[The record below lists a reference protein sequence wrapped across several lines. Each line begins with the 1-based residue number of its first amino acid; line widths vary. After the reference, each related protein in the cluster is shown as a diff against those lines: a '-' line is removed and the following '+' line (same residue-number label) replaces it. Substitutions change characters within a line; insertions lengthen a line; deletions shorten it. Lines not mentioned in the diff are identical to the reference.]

1 MSYMCGK
8 LCSAILL
15 QHFGETVESVGDCL
29 FKNNKQTVPFIISKL
44 RLPPNK
50 VRESLCVLIRFG
62 LVSYEQEEK
71 EPIRYVLDYDKVLNI
86 LRYSRFM
93 LFIKKCS
100 GDESEIMFEEVLK
113 NGYETASQVI
123 IRAYEKIS
131 KVNKIPSVELLYEQ
145 FQTMV
150 KNQFLIRNTPE
161 NNKNDKTSSIGNTDF
176 DVPKLNLE
184 EIQKIVDKAI
194 NSEGKTGFSD
204 DNIYWKVNF
213 DRLIQDLRDE
223 IIVETV
229 GRIYDNDAAELMR
242 RLIFLMYTR
251 TASWAPTS
259 NPIPFHEIREDIR
272 KLNIPKLTQYLD
284 QYLQIIVED
293 SRRFVKRVGDSGGGQ
308 FSIDVKEIMSQLAWA
323 TVENV
328 VLERFGSKAARI
340 FRLVRHEKFIEED
353 KIKQIA
359 MMPEREI
366 KELMYILLDK
376 NYLQVQ
382 EVKKSTAPTAP
393 MKGIFLL
400 HINFNHVVRMVVEHC
415 YHALYNT
422 ILRRNHVTTTNDSLM
437 DKHLRLETVLS
448 NLEAMNADPAQI
460 DQVRLL
466 LTPAEK
472 IQVDKVKT
480 TTKTLGTAEL
490 FIEDTLFLLKMYL
503 RYH

>member
-15 QHFGETVESVGDCL
+15 QHFGETVKSVGDCL

-113 NGYETASQVI
+113 HGYETASQVI

-131 KVNKIPSVELLYEQ
+131 KDQNDVKKVLIRAIIFISVNKIPSVELLYEQ
-145 FQTMV
+145 FQTMI

-161 NNKNDKTSSIGNTDF
+161 NNKSDKTSSIGNSDF

-184 EIQKIVDKAI
+184 AIHKIVDKAI
-194 NSEGKTGFSD
+194 NSEGKTGFGD

-229 GRIYDNDAAELMR
+229 GRIYDSDAAELMR

-259 NPIPFHEIREDIR
+259 NPIPFHEIREDVR
-272 KLNIPKLTQYLD
+272 KLNIPKLTQYID
-284 QYLQIIVED
+284 QYLQI
-293 SRRFVKRVGDSGGGQ
+293 
-308 FSIDVKEIMSQLAWA
+308 
-323 TVENV
+323 
-328 VLERFGSKAARI
+328 
-340 FRLVRHEKFIEED
+340 
-353 KIKQIA
+353 IA

-415 YHALYNT
+415 YHSLYNT

-460 DQVRLL
+460 EQVRLL
-466 LTPAEK
+466 MTPAEK
-472 IQVDKVKT
+472 VQVEKVKI